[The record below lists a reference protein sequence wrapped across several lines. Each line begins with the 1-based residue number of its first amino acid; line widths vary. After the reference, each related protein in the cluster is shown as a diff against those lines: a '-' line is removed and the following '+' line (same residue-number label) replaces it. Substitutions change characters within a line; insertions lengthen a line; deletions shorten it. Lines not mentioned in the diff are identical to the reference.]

1 MTDLEKSLPISNYEI
16 FIEDDMKI
24 YDEYVIQTNVTSL
37 GKNQDSEEYW
47 DLYEVDSN
55 NVRFDFNK
63 LRRWKW
69 CFIDICILILL
80 VVAILGGVVAVLLEA
95 SKKVDIV
102 FTITTSFTTTTNPSV
117 TISNEA
123 FENEDFNSHDR
134 RFVIDEK

>member
-1 MTDLEKSLPISNYEI
+1 MTDLEKSLPISDYEI
-16 FIEDDMKI
+16 LIENDMKI

-69 CFIDICILILL
+69 CLTPIWGIS
-80 VVAILGGVVAVLLEA
+80 G
-95 SKKVDIV
+95 
-102 FTITTSFTTTTNPSV
+102 TSGSV
-117 TISNEA
+117 ISGQKIQ
-123 FENEDFNSHDR
+123 SHFFGFDD
-134 RFVIDEK
+134 VIPD